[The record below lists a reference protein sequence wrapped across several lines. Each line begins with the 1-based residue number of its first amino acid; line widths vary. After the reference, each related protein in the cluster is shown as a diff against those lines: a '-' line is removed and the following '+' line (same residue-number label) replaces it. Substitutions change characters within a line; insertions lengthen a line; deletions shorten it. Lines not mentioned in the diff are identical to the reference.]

1 MTEDQNSPVFA
12 DRYRFEPVSD
22 DWDRGRSGYTHLVYD
37 LKEKRFGVI
46 KRVESISK
54 KQVNGLRNEE
64 KALRTL
70 KGLGVPEVY
79 DSGRTFYDNE
89 EYDYIVVEYIIG
101 TRVEKELSS
110 LSVRQRVEIVTKL
123 FEVLAAAHQH
133 GIVNGDVDLK
143 HLFWRK
149 DSQLVVIDWG
159 NAKINADTRKKT
171 EFAYDLARA
180 AEIIYAL
187 VTRKGIPPA
196 VGSIALPGSG
206 DLIPEL
212 TSLPLEFNELCKWA
226 PRTPSAGTHAPYSA
240 RELLDVSKKWLDA
253 VRKNKEYRNKGT
265 ASGRIGFSA
274 FFLTLVAVFCYLLI
288 FIVVPGLQTTVT
300 PTPSQESSQD
310 IPSEISDTSTPSL
323 EVIIETPK
331 PTDTP
336 TEQTTSTPGII
347 PLSAYSPIIV
357 FDKSLSQNTSQC
369 WINAGPGTLF
379 LNEGLYRRTDLNWGF
394 QVAYD
399 RSVDEIVQVDFDGC
413 ATNRNIQAIAVNVV
427 VNRLEIPEYLPSRE
441 FGIFVENAG
450 GLRREYTLWLDK
462 ATTMYLRI
470 REDGSEKLNTPIL
483 VVSADNLKFGG
494 EFPRK
499 YSRFPIQ
506 VFLEIDNNG
515 MDVIYLLESS
525 FDALD
530 TNMIDPAAP
539 MIRIDSSILPT
550 IGDAQNIGLVGRGGK
565 TETLIWPLI
574 LFERE

>member
-1 MTEDQNSPVFA
+1 MTDDQSSPVFA
-12 DRYRFEPVSD
+12 DRYRFEPIDD
-22 DWDRGRSGYTHLVYD
+22 DWDSGRSGYTNLVYD
-37 LKEKRFGVI
+37 MKNRRLGVI

-64 KALRTL
+64 EALKTL
-70 KGLGVPEVY
+70 KGLGVPRVF
-79 DSGRTFYDNE
+79 DSGREFYDNE
-89 EYDYIVVEYIIG
+89 EYDYIVIEYIDGI
-101 TRVEKELSS
+101 RVEKELSS
-110 LSVRQRVEIVTKL
+110 FNIRQRAEIIVQL
-123 FEVLAAAHQH
+123 FEVLAAAHQR
-133 GIVNGDVDLK
+133 GIVNGDIDLK

-149 DSQLVVIDWG
+149 DSRLVVIDWG
-159 NAKINADTRKKT
+159 NAKINVDTRKKT

-187 VTRKGIPPA
+187 VTRKGIPPG
-196 VGSIALPGSG
+196 VGSIALPGPEE
-206 DLIPEL
+206 LIPEL
-212 TSLPLEFNELCKWA
+212 TSLPLEFHKLCKWA

-240 RELLDVSKKWLDA
+240 RELLEVSKNWLGA
-253 VRKNKEYRNKGT
+253 IRKNKKYKDKSPAG
-265 ASGRIGFSA
+265 GRITFSVIS
-274 FFLTLVAVFCYLLI
+274 LTLIAAFCYLMV
-288 FIVVPGLQTTVT
+288 FIAAPRLLTNFT
-300 PTPSQESSQD
+300 PTPSLENSQEA
-310 IPSEISDTSTPSL
+310 PSEIPDTAIPSL

-331 PTDTP
+331 PTVAP

-357 FDKSLSQNTSQC
+357 FDKSLSQNKSQC
-369 WINAGPGTLF
+369 WIDTGPGALF
-379 LNEGLYRRTDLNWGF
+379 PNEGLYRRTDLNWGF
-394 QVAYD
+394 QVTYD
-399 RSVDEIVQVDFDGC
+399 RSVDGIVQVDFGGC

-441 FGIFVENAG
+441 FGIFVENAD

-470 REDGSEKLNTPIL
+470 REDGIEKLNTPIL

-494 EFPRK
+494 DFPRV

-506 VFLEIDNNG
+506 IFFEIDNNG

-530 TNMIDPAAP
+530 TNVIDPAAP

-550 IGDAQNIGLVGRGGK
+550 IGDAQKIGLVGRGGK

-574 LFERE
+574 LFERK